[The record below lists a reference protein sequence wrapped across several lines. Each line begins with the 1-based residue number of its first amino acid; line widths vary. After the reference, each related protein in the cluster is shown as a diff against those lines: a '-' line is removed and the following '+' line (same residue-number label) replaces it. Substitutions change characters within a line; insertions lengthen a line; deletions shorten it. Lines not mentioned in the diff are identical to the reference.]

1 MSKFQIIGIGGTNGS
16 GKDTVGHLLNDHYGY
31 FFISVTDLLRD
42 ELARRGLPPAR
53 KHMRELSAE
62 WRREHGLGVLMDKA
76 LELYKQQAKE
86 YKGLVIASL
95 RNSGEVVRVHELGG
109 IVVWVDAAPKIRYAR
124 IQASDAGRG
133 EARSV
138 DDQKTFDE
146 FLAEEE
152 IEMHHT
158 GDAATL
164 DMAGVKRSSDIMIDN
179 SGDSLEQFE
188 EQIKQ
193 ALEL

>member
-1 MSKFQIIGIGGTNGS
+1 MNKPQIIGIGGTNGS
-16 GKDTVGHLLNDHYGY
+16 GKDTVGRLLNDHYGY

-76 LELYKQQAKE
+76 LELYNQQAKE
-86 YKGLVIASL
+86 YRGLVIASL

-133 EARSV
+133 DARSV

-164 DMAGVKRSSDIMIDN
+164 DMAGVKKSSDITIDN

-193 ALEL
+193 ALKL